1 MAKNNKL
8 NRRHFFIL
16 VGGLTL
22 VIWGGS
28 ALKKLFFKGEKEI
41 IQPHGERS
49 DEISTFLN
57 TLARVVLPGTSIS
70 PSGVELG
77 VQERL
82 IHRTGHQAQFTQR
95 FLKNLTKLLK
105 AQAYFELTEKE
116 QQTKLL
122 KILETDKDKLS
133 ESMRTI
139 ANALIRYY
147 YSDPRSWKSLKYK
160 NPQPDGYPHYQRCD
174 V

>member
-16 VGGLTL
+16 VGALTF
-22 VIWGGS
+22 VVWGGNT
-28 ALKKLFFKGEKEI
+28 LKKLFFKGEANIKPPPTEK
-41 IQPHGERS
+41 Q

-57 TLARVVLPGTSIS
+57 TLAQVVLPGTSIS

-82 IHRTGHQAQFTQR
+82 IHRTGHQAQSTQR
-95 FLKNLTKLLK
+95 WLKNLTKELQ
-105 AQAYFELTEKE
+105 ARAYFELTEKE
-116 QQTKLL
+116 QQAKLL
-122 KILETDKDKLS
+122 KILETDEDKLS
-133 ESMRTI
+133 KFMHAI
-139 ANALIRYY
+139 ANTLIRHY
-147 YSDPRSWKSLKYK
+147 YSDTRSWKSLKYK
-160 NPQPDGYPHYQRCD
+160 KPQPDGYPHYQRCD